1 MMVGHGSLW
10 AWAYAWTYMHVAGTH
25 EHGHMVAR
33 VYTAEFIQDISS
45 YVWVQQARMAQVQTS
60 IVQLY

>member
-1 MMVGHGSLW
+1 
-10 AWAYAWTYMHVAGTH
+10 MHVAGTH